1 MFEEERKM
9 AFVNPYPHVFSPLK
23 VGNQTLKNR
32 IEFSPLVSNMVTKEG
47 EITQDYINFVEMQ
60 AKSGAAL
67 ITIGATP
74 VNRGLAREYHSEV
87 NVCDDAMLNGLHR
100 LTETAHIFGAKL
112 SVELFH
118 SGLGGDP
125 ALSGEKYVLGPSNF
139 PIPNQAQYVKVMDQE
154 DMEAVIADFV
164 DAAKR
169 CKEAGFDFI
178 MVHAAHGN
186 LLAQFLSQRTNQRND
201 MYGGSMENRRRFP
214 LMVLKA
220 VREAVGPKMGIE
232 MRISGDEIV
241 EDGMRIDETIE
252 FIKKAQEYIDLVHVS
267 AGLIVEYRA
276 QFYVMPPYYREK
288 GCNVKYARA
297 VKQCPDIHIPVTT
310 VGGIVSCDMAEKILE
325 EGSADMCAM
334 ARALLCDPDL
344 LNKSYR
350 GHAEDARPCL
360 RCWGCAD
367 TFGAYTRCAVN
378 PQLSRSEKYATVHPA
393 PVKKKVVVI
402 GGGVA
407 GCMAAKTLVQRGHDV
422 VLFEK
427 KDKVGGL
434 LHDISNLSFKDD
446 QRRHTE
452 WLVRTTMNCGA
463 DIRLNTEAT
472 PELVMAENPD
482 AIFVCTGS
490 TVAKPPVPG
499 INNKNVF
506 NVMDVDSGRT
516 PVKGKVVV
524 CGGGVSGC
532 ECALQLAYDGN
543 DVTVVDMLPAD
554 QFAGGLSMITR
565 TMLMMLLEDN
575 GVKLLGERMV
585 NEINETGVV
594 VGDKNWRKTLLEADY
609 VVEAFGMKS
618 TNDYARQYQE
628 LIPDVYIV
636 GDANE
641 VKNIKKANF
650 DAYNLACNV

>member
-1 MFEEERKM
+1 M
-9 AFVNPYPHVFSPLK
+9 AAPFNPYPNVFSPLK
-23 VGNQTLKNR
+23 VGAHTLKNR
-32 IEFSPLVSNMVTKEG
+32 VEFSPLVSNMVTKDG
-47 EITQDYINFVEMQ
+47 EITQDYINFVETQ
-60 AKSGAAL
+60 AKTGAAL

-87 NVCDDAMLNGLHR
+87 NVCEDAMLNGLHR
-100 LTETAHIFGAKL
+100 LTETAHIFGAKM

-125 ALSGEKYVLGPSNF
+125 SLSGKPYVLGPSNF
-139 PIPNQAQYVKVMDQE
+139 PIPNQIQHVKVMDQS
-154 DMEAVIADFV
+154 DIEAVIADFV

-169 CKEAGFDFI
+169 CQQAGFDFV
-178 MVHAAHGN
+178 MLHAAHGN
-186 LLAQFLSQRTNQRND
+186 LLAQFLSERTNRRND
-201 MYGGSMENRRRFP
+201 QYGGSIENRQRFP

-241 EDGMRIDETIE
+241 EDGMRVEETIE

-276 QFYVMPPYYREK
+276 QFYTMPPYYREK

-310 VGGIVSCDMAEKILE
+310 VGGIVSCEMAEQIIA

-350 GHAEDARPCL
+350 GRPQDVRPCL

-378 PQLSRSEKYATVHPA
+378 PQLSRSDKYSTVHPA
-393 PVKKKVVVI
+393 PKKKKVVVV

-407 GCMAAKTLVQRGHDV
+407 GMMATRTLVERGHDV

-427 KDKVGGL
+427 ASRLGGL
-434 LHDISNLSFKDD
+434 LHDISCLSFKDD
-446 QRRHTE
+446 QKRYAD
-452 WLVRTTMNCGA
+452 WSVRTTMACGA

-472 PELVMAENPD
+472 PELVMVEKPD

-499 INNKNVF
+499 LDGENVY
-506 NVMDVDSGRT
+506 NVMDVDSGRKN
-516 PVKGKVVV
+516 VKGKIVV

-543 DVTVVDMLPAD
+543 DVTVADMLPAEE
-554 QFAGGLSMITR
+554 FAAGLSMITR
-565 TMLMMLLEDN
+565 TMLLMLLEDN
-575 GVKLLGERMV
+575 GVKLVGDRSV
-585 NEINETGVV
+585 REINKDGVV
-594 VGDKNWRKTLLEADY
+594 VADRGWKTELLEADY

-618 TNDYARQYQE
+618 TNASAQAYRD
-628 LIPDVYIV
+628 LIPEVYIV
-636 GDANE
+636 GDASE
-641 VKNIKKANF
+641 VKNIKKANH

>member
-1 MFEEERKM
+1 M
-9 AFVNPYPHVFSPLK
+9 
-23 VGNQTLKNR
+23 
-32 IEFSPLVSNMVTKEG
+32 
-47 EITQDYINFVEMQ
+47 
-60 AKSGAAL
+60 
-67 ITIGATP
+67 
-74 VNRGLAREYHSEV
+74 
-87 NVCDDAMLNGLHR
+87 
-100 LTETAHIFGAKL
+100 
-112 SVELFH
+112 
-118 SGLGGDP
+118 
-125 ALSGEKYVLGPSNF
+125 
-139 PIPNQAQYVKVMDQE
+139 
-154 DMEAVIADFV
+154 
-164 DAAKR
+164 
-169 CKEAGFDFI
+169 
-178 MVHAAHGN
+178 
-186 LLAQFLSQRTNQRND
+186 
-201 MYGGSMENRRRFP
+201 
-214 LMVLKA
+214 
-220 VREAVGPKMGIE
+220 
-232 MRISGDEIV
+232 
-241 EDGMRIDETIE
+241 
-252 FIKKAQEYIDLVHVS
+252 
-267 AGLIVEYRA
+267 
-276 QFYVMPPYYREK
+276 
-288 GCNVKYARA
+288 
-297 VKQCPDIHIPVTT
+297 
-310 VGGIVSCDMAEKILE
+310 
-325 EGSADMCAM
+325 
-334 ARALLCDPDL
+334 
-344 LNKSYR
+344 
-350 GHAEDARPCL
+350 
-360 RCWGCAD
+360 
-367 TFGAYTRCAVN
+367 
-378 PQLSRSEKYATVHPA
+378 
-393 PVKKKVVVI
+393 
-402 GGGVA
+402 
-407 GCMAAKTLVQRGHDV
+407 
-422 VLFEK
+422 
-427 KDKVGGL
+427 
-434 LHDISNLSFKDD
+434 
-446 QRRHTE
+446 
-452 WLVRTTMNCGA
+452 
-463 DIRLNTEAT
+463 

>member
-1 MFEEERKM
+1 MS
-9 AFVNPYPHVFSPLK
+9 AFNNYKHVFTPLK
-23 VGNQTLKNR
+23 VGAHILKNR
-32 IEFSPLVSNMVTKEG
+32 IEFSPLVSNMVTKDG
-47 EITQDYINFVEMQ
+47 EITQDYINFVETQ
-60 AKSGAAL
+60 ARSGAAL

-74 VNRGLAREYHSEV
+74 INRGLAREFHSEV
-87 NVCDDAMLNGLHR
+87 NVSDDAMLNGLHR
-100 LTETAHIFGAKL
+100 LTEAAHIFDAKM

-118 SGLGGDP
+118 SGLGGDTSI
-125 ALSGEKYVLGPSNF
+125 SGKHYVLGPSNF
-139 PIPNQAQYVKVMDQE
+139 PIPNQVQNVKVMDQN
-154 DMEAVIADFV
+154 DMDEIIADFV

-169 CKEAGFDFI
+169 CQQADFDFI

-186 LLAQFLSQRTNQRND
+186 LLAQFLSRRTNQRND
-201 MYGGSMENRRRFP
+201 QYGGSIENRQRFP
-214 LMVLKA
+214 LMLLKA
-220 VREAVGPKMGIE
+220 VREAVGPQMGIE

-241 EDGMRIDETIE
+241 PDGMRIDEVIE

-267 AGLIVEYRA
+267 AGLIVDQRA
-276 QFYVMPPYYREK
+276 QFFVMPPYYREK

-310 VGGIVSCDMAEKILE
+310 VGGIVTVGQADKIID

-350 GHAEDARPCL
+350 GHPEDARPCL

-378 PQLSRSEKYATVHPA
+378 PQLSRSDKYATVHPA
-393 PVKKKVVVI
+393 PIRKKVVVI

-407 GCMAAKTLVQRGHDV
+407 GCMACRTLVQRGHDV

-427 KDKVGGL
+427 SDKVGGL
-434 LHDISNLSFKDD
+434 LHRISNLSFKDD
-446 QRRHTE
+446 QCRYLE

-463 DIRLNTEAT
+463 DIRLNTTAT
-472 PELVMAENPD
+472 KELVMKEKPD

-490 TVAKPPVPG
+490 KPARAQISG
-499 INNKNVF
+499 IDNTNVY
-506 NVMDVDSGRT
+506 NVMDVDSGDT

-524 CGGGVSGC
+524 CGGGISGC

-543 DVTVVDMLPAD
+543 EVTVADMLPAN
-554 QFAGGLSMITR
+554 QFADGLSMITR
-565 TMLMMLLEDN
+565 TMLLMLLEDN
-575 GVKLLGERMV
+575 GVKLLGDHKV
-585 NEINETGVV
+585 NEINDQGVV
-594 VGDKNWRKTLLEADY
+594 VEDRSWNKKLLACDY

-618 TNDYARQYQE
+618 TRDEAEQWKE

-641 VKNIKKANF
+641 VKNIKKANH
-650 DAYNLACNV
+650 DAYNLACNI